1 LSALLLSLLA
11 GALTVV
17 NPCVLPVLPF
27 VLFGALQQHRFG
39 PLALAGGMVAGFTVL
54 GLLVYGAGANLNI
67 DADSV
72 RRAGAVLMLLMGVVI
87 LCNPLK
93 NRLAAAGSRWMGPL
107 HALIDRVSPSGGG
120 GLGGQFATGALL
132 GAIWSPCSGPTLG
145 SAVALAAQG
154 DSLPRAAAIMLFFG
168 IGATL
173 PMLALAYGSRQAIA
187 ARRERLARLSRIAMP
202 VMGVMLI
209 VIGLF
214 VLSGLDKQVEGALLD
229 VMPDWLVLLTTRF

>member
-17 NPCVLPVLPF
+17 NPCVLPVLPI
-27 VLFGALQQHRFG
+27 VLFGALQQHRLG

-54 GLLVYGAGANLNI
+54 GLIVYGAGASLNI
-67 DADSV
+67 DADTV
-72 RRAGAVLMLLMGVVI
+72 RRAGAVLMLLMGIII
-87 LCNPLK
+87 LCSPLK

-107 HALIDRVSPSGGG
+107 HALIDRVSPGGGG

-145 SAVALAAQG
+145 SAVALAAQDG
-154 DSLPRAAAIMLFFG
+154 LPRAAAIMLFFG

-187 ARRERLARLSRIAMP
+187 ARRQRLARMSRIAMP
-202 VMGVMLI
+202 AMGVML
-209 VIGLF
+209 VAIGLF
-214 VLSGLDKQVEGALLD
+214 VLSGLDKQLEGALLD

>member
-1 LSALLLSLLA
+1 MSAILLSLLA

-27 VLFGALQQHRFG
+27 VLFGALEQHRAG
-39 PLALAGGMVAGFTVL
+39 PLALAGGMVAGFTAL
-54 GLLVYGAGANLNI
+54 GLLVYGAGASLSL
-67 DADSV
+67 DADAV
-72 RRAGAVLMLLMGVVI
+72 RKAGAVLMLLMGAII
-87 LCNPLK
+87 LFSPLK
-93 NRLAAAGSRWMGPL
+93 NRLAAAGSRWTGPL
-107 HALIDRVSPSGGG
+107 NTLLDRAQPR

-154 DSLPRAAAIMLFFG
+154 DSLPRAAVIMLFFG

-173 PMLALAYGSRQAIA
+173 PMLALAYGSRQAIS
-187 ARRERLARLSRIAMP
+187 ARRDWLVRMGRIAMP
-202 VMGVMLI
+202 VMGVLLV
-209 VIGLF
+209 VIGVV
-214 VLSGLDKQVEGALLD
+214 VLTGLDKRMESALLD

>member
-1 LSALLLSLLA
+1 LSAILLSLLA

-39 PLALAGGMVAGFTVL
+39 PLALAGGMVAGFTAL
-54 GLLVYGAGANLNI
+54 GLLAYGAGASFNLSS
-67 DADSV
+67 DSI
-72 RRAGAVLMLLMGVVI
+72 RQAGAVLLLLMGVVI
-87 LCNPLK
+87 LCSPLK
-93 NRLAAAGSRWMGPL
+93 NHFAAVGSRWTGPL
-107 HALIDRVSPSGGG
+107 NALLDRASPH

-154 DSLPRAAAIMLFFG
+154 DSLPRAAVIMFFFG

-187 ARRERLARLSRIAMP
+187 ARRAWLTRAGRIAMP
-202 VMGVMLI
+202 VMGILLI
-209 VIGLF
+209 MVGVAVF
-214 VLSGLDKQVEGALLD
+214 SGLDKRAEAALLD
-229 VMPDWLVLLTTRF
+229 WMPDWLVQLTTQF